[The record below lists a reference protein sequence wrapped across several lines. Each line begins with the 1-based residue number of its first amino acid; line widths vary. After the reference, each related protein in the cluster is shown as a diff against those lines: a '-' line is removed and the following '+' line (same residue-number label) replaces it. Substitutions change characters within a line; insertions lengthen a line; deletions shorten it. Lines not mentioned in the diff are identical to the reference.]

1 MEKSKYHFSVPK
13 EIVELMGYKRYAYIR
28 GFDTREWP
36 GAYMEPKPELQ
47 TTSLNFYTLPQ
58 LFGYSLEDS
67 LISIQDALNDPNYV
81 SSDIDYRDGDVSIT
95 SRIDIPETDEFLE
108 RIKKY
113 KEEEQL
119 FEKLKVLI
127 ADLSGD
133 YNYWKTAYEE
143 KTRELD
149 EIYNALRR

>member
-1 MEKSKYHFSVPK
+1 MEKRKYHFSVPK
-13 EIVELMGYKRYAYIR
+13 EIVELMGDKQYAYIR
-28 GFDTREWP
+28 GFDNREWP
-36 GAYMEPKPELQ
+36 GAYMEPKPELK

-81 SSDIDYRDGDVSIT
+81 SSDIDFRDGDVSIT
-95 SRIDIPETDEFLE
+95 SRIDNPETDEFLE

-113 KEEEQL
+113 EEEEQL

-149 EIYNALRR
+149 EIYDALRR